1 MGPRPL
7 NDEQVKKQTSKPAI
21 KATSKLNP
29 QTGVLLK
36 AASKFSTEN
45 WGPAM
50 RHYVKSINKMKV
62 GSLESIM
69 DLATSYMSPLKSH
82 WQLSSH
88 NPHVPTD
95 NCDVCACLVEN

>member
-1 MGPRPL
+1 MGPGPL

-36 AASKFSTEN
+36 AASKFSAEI
-45 WGPAM
+45 WGPAT
-50 RHYVKSINKMKV
+50 RHYVKPINKMKV

-82 WQLSSH
+82 QQLSSCD
-88 NPHVPTD
+88 PHVPTND
-95 NCDVCACLVEN
+95 CNVCACLIEN